1 MGLRKRR
8 PGLLYYRVR
17 LPCLHFV
24 ILASASRVDLRQT
37 TQTDVAIRFFI
48 SKYNSPLLGILVS
61 LVGIAS
67 LIPYLV
73 LQLKGLGLIVSAT
86 SYGQI
91 PPSAAVWIGAVSITI
106 YVMISGI
113 HGSAWISVVKDIMIL
128 GIVLYLGIY
137 LPIHYYGGFTE
148 MFKQIDAAK
157 PGFHAAGN
165 RTERFLVQL
174 NGFADRSRLLYVAP
188 YICRFLFG
196 GASAGVSEKRNHHAS
211 LSARPA
217 VCHLYRICG
226 DSAGARFKRG
236 GHGSRLIKAVCENL

>member
-1 MGLRKRR
+1 MDGGRTRLRHDVCLFINGGRNIHDLYIPRRKRMGLRKRR

-17 LPCLHFV
+17 LSCLHFV

-148 MFKQIDAAK
+148 MFKQIDAANPVFSRCRK
-157 PGFHAAGN
+157 PDRAFPGSAQ
-165 RTERFLVQL
+165 RF
-174 NGFADRSRLLYVAP
+174 
-188 YICRFLFG
+188 C
-196 GASAGVSEKRNHHAS
+196 
-211 LSARPA
+211 
-217 VCHLYRICG
+217 
-226 DSAGARFKRG
+226 
-236 GHGSRLIKAVCENL
+236 